1 MNIHTTGPSPAI
13 PIQQGL
19 QSSLAF
25 SHAKKCDYNYLHPQM
40 TLWLFSHSRI
50 RFKNGLPCFL
60 QPSVAPFQFL
70 SQTLFF
76 SASFSASSSQLGTAS
91 SVMFYKPATVDE
103 SFYVPSE
110 LAGSVS
116 LPLGLSQISVANNFF
131 FTCYFLSPF
140 YPFLNLVT
148 ELTLQTQG
156 KIHFATIK
164 RLFYFVLPHTC
175 QEQYLAPDNQHVFVE
190 LMKYFDVYS
199 MIGCSAPFTLLLV
212 LMYQK

>member
-19 QSSLAF
+19 KCLLAF

-60 QPSVAPFQFL
+60 QPFVAPFQFL

-76 SASFSASSSQLGTAS
+76 SASFSASSSQLQAQLPLS
-91 SVMFYKPATVDE
+91 CSINLPLLMSLFMCHLNWPAL
-103 SFYVPSE
+103 SHY
-110 LAGSVS
+110 LLGSVS
-116 LPLGLSQISVANNFF
+116 DIYGENFF
-131 FTCYFLSPF
+131 FTYYFLTPF
-140 YPFLNLVT
+140 YSFLNLVT

-156 KIHFATIK
+156 KIECPHFATIK
-164 RLFYFVLPHTC
+164 FCLLCLALQRPK
-175 QEQYLAPDNQHVFVE
+175 QYPAPEKQHMFVE
-190 LMKYFDVYS
+190 
-199 MIGCSAPFTLLLV
+199 
-212 LMYQK
+212 